1 MMEGKVRA
9 ALRTISENN
18 NGGLMNLDC
27 YVVPDSSE
35 TVREALMKKHPT
47 GKPLVPSAIISENL
61 VNEPRTLSSVSV

>member
-1 MMEGKVRA
+1 MMESKVRA

-47 GKPLVPSAIISENL
+47 GKPLVPSAI
-61 VNEPRTLSSVSV
+61 